1 MPRLSASRAGI
12 TPSRLSFPP
21 SMCPGEAS
29 KLSQVTAHPELSLIK
44 NVDLSLI
51 GSREELNSMYLTGNI
66 T

>member
-1 MPRLSASRAGI
+1 MPRLSAARAG
-12 TPSRLSFPP
+12 TTCNRLSFPP

-44 NVDLSLI
+44 NVDLPLT
-51 GSREELNSMYLTGNI
+51 GSREELNFMDLSGSI